1 MCVCV
6 CVCDASPAAA
16 LLKER
21 DINDDIKW
29 VIKYGGSIPELR

>member
-6 CVCDASPAAA
+6 CLMLLLLLL